1 MIGGK
6 QILQFTQDQPAL
18 EPDQCIAKTVE
29 IAPGN
34 IRRGISVENHC
45 RIVGLVAKELVSLF
59 PDAIQKQL
67 FPEGVELIAACHDI
81 GKISPDFQEMLYEA
95 LPDYKKN
102 SLKGLEKAN
111 PERAQ
116 RKNPSF
122 HAAVSQVTLSD
133 LDNYIPQ
140 ILGVHHGFT
149 PNHGHLQK
157 GCSLHGGNQWQKER
171 ETVIERLHEFFGY
184 PANYWPHLNEMQ
196 TGAIAGLV
204 TVADWIGSGD
214 HFSNLMLDFQFDEA
228 ETCQLIKR
236 AVSDAGFRPLSVQ
249 ENLAFTD
256 IFPFSPNNIQSALI
270 DSVSQPGIYILEAP
284 MGAGK
289 TEAALYAAYRI
300 LVTNQATGIY
310 FALPTQLTSDKL
322 YERMSDFISRIIDPT
337 SGIEKTKLL
346 HSSAWLNDIIMGEDA
361 DAGGSWFDGTKR
373 GILAPFAVGT
383 VDQALMAVMNVRH
396 GFVRTFGL
404 AGKVVILDEVHSYD
418 TFTGTILNALIDCL
432 RQLHCTVIVLSATLT
447 QNQKKSLLKLDAEA
461 LLETSYPLIS
471 GFYRRP
477 TVPNPYF
484 EKTCARNTSMSIAVS
499 IETDSNKA
507 IHEAVERAASGQQ
520 VLWIENTVAEA
531 QDVFRILSVAAHQVG
546 AESGLLHSRFTRHDR
561 ANLEQYWVS
570 LYGKEGHKKRK
581 KCGRILVGTQV
592 LEQSLDIDADFLV
605 TRICPTDMLLQRI
618 GRLWRHRE
626 NDSLRPLQAKCQV
639 IVCVP
644 YYEDVISKPNLFG
657 KSSVIYS
664 EYVLLRTLEIWKDKK
679 TLVLPDDIRGLLEAT
694 YRERDE
700 EGLAAKYKKE
710 LIDKKEKL
718 QQMAAIGLSRGIQT
732 LPESKA
738 STRYSEIDSVD
749 VLLLSDISTQ
759 NGKKKLRFLDNSEL
773 IVPSF
778 CKSGNEK
785 RKIAAEL
792 LKNCVRVSDY
802 IAPDVKQDLSWLKP
816 YIYVGS
822 DNEQP
827 LRVAV
832 VQKDDE
838 LTDLNGT
845 EASST
850 YNLRYNSLLGYQSL
864 QKDKGRNI

>member
-1 MIGGK
+1 MIGSK
-6 QILQFTQDQPAL
+6 IENYISLNQSVL
-18 EPDQCIAKTVE
+18 EPEKCTSKTVKVSS
-29 IAPGN
+29 GD
-34 IRRGISVENHC
+34 IRLGISVENHC

-59 PDAIQKQL
+59 PDAIQKEL
-67 FPEGVELIAACHDI
+67 FPAGVELLAACHDI
-81 GKISPDFQEMLYEA
+81 GKISPDFQEMLYEE

-102 SLKGLEKAN
+102 SLKGLEQAN

-157 GCSLHGGNQWQKER
+157 GCSIHGGNQWQRER
-171 ETVIERLHEFFGY
+171 EIVIERLHEFFGY

-196 TGAIAGLV
+196 AGVIAGLV

-214 HFSNLMLDFQFDEA
+214 HFSNLMLDFQIEKA
-228 ETCQLIKR
+228 EICQLIKR
-236 AVSDAGFRPLSVQ
+236 AVADAGFRPLSVQ
-249 ENLAFTD
+249 QNLAFTD
-256 IFPFSPNNIQSALI
+256 IFPFSPYNIQSAFI

-284 MGAGK
+284 MAAGK

-300 LVTNQATGIY
+300 LATNQATGIY
-310 FALPTQLTSDKL
+310 FALPTQLTSNKL
-322 YERMSDFISRIIDPT
+322 YERMSAFISRIIDPI

-361 DAGGSWFDGTKR
+361 NPGGSWFDGTKR

-447 QNQKKSLLKLDAEA
+447 QNQKKSLLKLDNAE
-461 LLETSYPLIS
+461 LLGTAYPLIS
-471 GFYRRP
+471 GFYRKP
-477 TVPNPYF
+477 TLSNPYF
-484 EKTCARNTSMSIAVS
+484 EKACIKDTSRPVDVIL
-499 IETDSNKA
+499 ETDSNKA

-531 QDVFRILSVAAHQVG
+531 QDVFRILSVAAHEIG
-546 AESGLLHSRFTRHDR
+546 AEYGLLHSRFTRHDR

-570 LYGKEGHKKRK
+570 LYGKEGHNKRK

-626 NDSLRPLQAKCQV
+626 NDPLRPLQAKCQA
-639 IVCVP
+639 IVCAP
-644 YYEDVISKPNLFG
+644 YYDDVISKPGQFG
-657 KSSVIYS
+657 KSSLIYS

-679 TLVLPDDIRGLLEAT
+679 NLVLPDDIRPLLEAT
-694 YRERDE
+694 YSERDE
-700 EGLAAKYKKE
+700 EGLAAAYKKE

-738 STRYSEIDSVD
+738 PTRYSEIDSVD
-749 VLLLSDISTQ
+749 VLLLSDILTQ
-759 NGKKKLRFLDNSEL
+759 NGKKILRFLDNSEL
-773 IVPSF
+773 IVSSF
-778 CKSGNEK
+778 SKSDNKK
-785 RKIAAEL
+785 REIASEL

-802 IAPDVKQDLSWLKP
+802 IAPDAKQDLSWIKP

-822 DNEQP
+822 MDDDESP
-827 LRVAV
+827 LRVALT
-832 VQKDDE
+832 QKDGG
-838 LTDLNGT
+838 L
-845 EASST
+845 
-850 YNLRYNSLLGYQSL
+850 YNLYGQQASTTYYLNYNSLLGYQSI
-864 QKDKGRNI
+864 KK